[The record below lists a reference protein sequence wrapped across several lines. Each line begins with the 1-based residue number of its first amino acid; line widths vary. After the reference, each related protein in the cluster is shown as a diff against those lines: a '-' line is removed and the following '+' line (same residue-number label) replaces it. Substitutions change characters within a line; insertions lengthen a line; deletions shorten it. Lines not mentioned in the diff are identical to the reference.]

1 MSAASRLLSAQLRAS
16 DPGAL
21 RRLTRALRAA
31 GGSVSGACE
40 QLGMPVS
47 TLYDLRRDVEAVRD
61 VLQAHAMGRSGAQA
75 RATAATRRPKIEK
88 ST

>member
-31 GGSVSGACE
+31 GGSVSAAAKS
-40 QLGMPVS
+40 LGLPVS
-47 TLYDLRRDVEAVRD
+47 TLYDLRRDVDAVRD
-61 VLQAHAMGRSGAQA
+61 VLLAHAMGRAGAQA
-75 RATAATRRPKIEK
+75 RATAAARRPKIKK

>member
-1 MSAASRLLSAQLRAS
+1 MSTPSRLLAALLRAG
-16 DPGAL
+16 DRQTL
-21 RRLTRALRAA
+21 RRLERALRDSQ
-31 GGSVSGACE
+31 GSVSGACE

-75 RATAATRRPKIEK
+75 RATNATRRPKIEK